1 MLNLISILD
10 AATASNGPIN
20 DAAALCTDLQ
30 PVLRLVGIVVFG
42 IKVVV
47 PIILIV
53 VGMIDMAKAVTE
65 KDENK
70 IKDAQHKLIKKAI
83 AAVLVFLIVTVVGVL
98 MRLIGA
104 DEYSKCMTCINS
116 PFSCEIGLDGE

>member
-1 MLNLISILD
+1 MLNLINFLSN
-10 AATASNGPIN
+10 TANT
-20 DAAALCTDLQ
+20 AEELCSELE
-30 PVLRLVGIVVFG
+30 PVLRIVGIVVFI

-83 AAVLVFLIVTVVGVL
+83 AAVLVFLIVTIVGVL
-98 MRLIGA
+98 MNLIGA
-104 DEYSKCMTCINS
+104 KDYKNCTKCITN
-116 PFSCEIGLDGE
+116 PWSCALPDDNKALN

>member
-1 MLNLISILD
+1 MLNLINFL
-10 AATASNGPIN
+10 AN
-20 DAAALCTDLQ
+20 AAANNPGELCDELE
-30 PVLRLVGIVVFG
+30 PVLRIVGIAVFI

-83 AAVLVFLIVTVVGVL
+83 AAVLVFLIVTIVGVL
-98 MRLIGA
+98 MNLIGA
-104 DEYSKCMTCINS
+104 EDYKKCTKCITNPWECKVNNDS
-116 PFSCEIGLDGE
+116 LIEG